1 VLPLALLST
10 CSRTVLQAA
19 LVTPSMER
27 QRVENTPATAA
38 ASDQDWV
45 EAMPVVMVFRQVRQR
60 VQAVGRHTPVVR
72 QVSTPLLQVQ
82 ACLVLPAVLQ
92 KKPLLQ
98 SPSTKQVP
106 VGGSVE
112 EEYTQAGSQDQP
124 RKGPGIGTMI
134 LLYNFSPEPPS
145 GCCCW

>member
-1 VLPLALLST
+1 VLPLALLAT

-19 LVTPSMER
+19 LLTPSMDR
-27 QRVENTPATAA
+27 QRVANTPATAA

-45 EAMPVVMVFRQVRQR
+45 EAIPLVMAFRQVRQR

-72 QVSTPLLQVQ
+72 QVSMPLLQVQ
-82 ACLVLPAVLQ
+82 AWLVLPAVLQ

-112 EEYTQAGSQDQP
+112 EWRKTDKVCQEQP
-124 RKGPGIGTMI
+124 AKA
-134 LLYNFSPEPPS
+134 
-145 GCCCW
+145 